1 MVKNICNDLFD
12 VEYQTFNFNIERVNS
27 ENKRANVM
35 SSIVN
40 AFAKSSKLCCR

>member
-12 VEYQTFNFNIERVNS
+12 VEYQTFNFNIMESIAKTRGL
-27 ENKRANVM
+27 M